1 MTTFQTILCLVIL
14 AVLVGAFMFYQAYK
28 EKNTKIEFTSENVKK
43 TLGELG
49 AQDIEET
56 EDEGFLFRSHYGRLF
71 WLDTR
76 NNPVVKLVSYL
87 NPEIP
92 FEQERA
98 QLAAEKTD
106 RRWLGLYVS
115 VNKDGQILFVCAAFM
130 PSCNTL
136 KEIMPYMASF
146 IEDAMGAF
154 IKDYK
159 QIPIKAD

>member
-71 WLDTR
+71 
-76 NNPVVKLVSYL
+76 
-87 NPEIP
+87 
-92 FEQERA
+92 
-98 QLAAEKTD
+98 
-106 RRWLGLYVS
+106 
-115 VNKDGQILFVCAAFM
+115 
-130 PSCNTL
+130 
-136 KEIMPYMASF
+136 
-146 IEDAMGAF
+146 
-154 IKDYK
+154 
-159 QIPIKAD
+159 